1 MSAPIIRLPQT
12 DESPV
17 GQRQP
22 LPELRVAGS
31 IDKVVSFRE
40 AVASRSFSNAL
51 PPSGRKPGIDT
62 GLAITTGL
70 AIASLIP
77 VALRQFR
84 VIRHLPDPNSDVFNS
99 DRIVTSKMSKPFG
112 IHDSV
117 LGMGSYGATLA
128 LVLLA
133 PRSDLAR
140 TLVGPKLAI
149 DTANAAFNTVRQV
162 TRFERVCSWCL
173 LTVAATAAM
182 AVAGRRQLRA
192 MV

>member
-1 MSAPIIRLPQT
+1 MSTPIIRLP
-12 DESPV
+12 ESPERRID
-17 GQRQP
+17 QRQP
-22 LPELRVAGS
+22 NPELRVATS
-31 IDKVVSFRE
+31 TDKVVSFRE
-40 AVASRSFSNAL
+40 AVASRSYSNAL
-51 PPSGRKPGIDT
+51 PPLPARRGIDT
-62 GLAITTGL
+62 ALAMTTAI

-84 VIRHLPDPNSDVFNS
+84 VIDHLPDPDSDTFNS

-112 IHDSV
+112 VHDSV

-133 PRSDLAR
+133 PKSDLASA
-140 TLVGPKLAI
+140 LVGPKLAI
-149 DTANAAFNTVRQV
+149 DAANATFNTVRQI

-182 AVAGRRQLRA
+182 AVAGRKQLRA